1 MKAPDKGLFVYKPSS
16 NTTARPVPC
25 ASLTPQAPHRM
36 RLSPIFTF
44 LATSLALAPQ
54 AYAGPI
60 AYGICQTGCNV
71 LAVACYAA
79 AGFTFGT
86 VAAPAAPAAIVACN
100 SGLGTCSA
108 ACASVALLAP
118 TP

>member
-1 MKAPDKGLFVYKPSS
+1 
-16 NTTARPVPC
+16 
-25 ASLTPQAPHRM
+25 M
-36 RLSPIFTF
+36 RLQSPIFAF
-44 LATSLALAPQ
+44 LFTALALAPQ

-71 LAVACYAA
+71 LAVACYSA

-86 VAAPAAPAAIVACN
+86 VAAPAAPAAIVGCN
-100 SGLGTCSA
+100 AALGSCSTM
-108 ACASVALLAP
+108 CATVALLAP

>member
-1 MKAPDKGLFVYKPSS
+1 
-16 NTTARPVPC
+16 
-25 ASLTPQAPHRM
+25 M
-36 RLSPIFTF
+36 RLTFT
-44 LATSLALAPQ
+44 LASLALISQ
-54 AYAGPI
+54 VNAGLI
-60 AYGICQTGCNV
+60 AYGICQTGCNA

-100 SGLGTCSA
+100 SALGTCSA
-108 ACASVALLAP
+108 ACAAVALCAP

>member
-1 MKAPDKGLFVYKPSS
+1 
-16 NTTARPVPC
+16 
-25 ASLTPQAPHRM
+25 M

-44 LATSLALAPQ
+44 LVTSLTLAPQ

-60 AYGICQTGCNV
+60 AYGLCQTGCNV
-71 LAVACYAA
+71 VVVACYAA

-86 VAAPAAPAAIVACN
+86 VAAPAAPAAILGCN
-100 SGLGTCSA
+100 SALGTCSA
-108 ACASVALLAP
+108 VCASVALLAP